1 VETPQRERKKR
12 CASQREREREEMR
25 ISGGRPPQ
33 IANAAI
39 TPKESEEDS
48 SRIPTRIPTRAKFS
62 VYRLSSKVQCT
73 FGDGAL

>member
-1 VETPQRERKKR
+1 VETPH
-12 CASQREREREEMR
+12 REREEMR